1 MKEVESGGTEGESD
15 LRCGGV
21 SGSPFRRAS
30 RALMARGAGRGLPQA
45 PPGRR
50 GAVWAG
56 IFFDRQAVFSLGAPG
71 PLRRRAQSDCRGA
84 APRGLPGGPGVCV
97 GARRE
102 NGAKMRCWAPWLCR
116 LFLAFEM
123 GAALVEIPLGFS
135 TCRKIWLFPA
145 PHEPSE
151 AGPSP
156 AVAFPRC
163 SRLPISHTKSLAAA
177 EVPLRPQRLPRALIH
192 ATARVLNAPRH

>member
-1 MKEVESGGTEGESD
+1 MGGGEA
-15 LRCGGV
+15 
-21 SGSPFRRAS
+21 GSPFRRAWA
-30 RALMARGAGRGLPQA
+30 ALLARGAGRGLPQA
-45 PPGRR
+45 PPGGR

-56 IFFDRQAVFSLGAPG
+56 LFFDRQAVFSLGARG

-84 APRGLPGGPGVCV
+84 APRGLPGGQGVCV

-102 NGAKMRCWAPWLCR
+102 NGAKMRCWAPWLYR

-135 TCRKIWLFPA
+135 TCRKIWLSSA
-145 PHEPSE
+145 PREPSA
-151 AGPSP
+151 AGRSP
-156 AVAFPRC
+156 AVASPWF

-177 EVPLRPQRLPRALIH
+177 EVPRRPQRLPRALIR

>member
-1 MKEVESGGTEGESD
+1 MLKEVESGGTEGESD

-30 RALMARGAGRGLPQA
+30 GALSGRGAGRGLPKA
-45 PPGRR
+45 PPGGR
-50 GAVWAG
+50 GAVRTG
-56 IFFDRQAVFSLGAPG
+56 IFFDRQAVFSLGARG

-84 APRGLPGGPGVCV
+84 APRGLPGGQGVCV

-102 NGAKMRCWAPWLCR
+102 NGAKMRCWAPWLYR

-135 TCRKIWLFPA
+135 TCRKIWLCSGPTSPPGPA
-145 PHEPSE
+145 G
-151 AGPSP
+151 AL
-156 AVAFPRC
+156 
-163 SRLPISHTKSLAAA
+163 RLPLHGSRGCPFLTPSLSRRRKF
-177 EVPLRPQRLPRALIH
+177 LCQQKGCLTL
-192 ATARVLNAPRH
+192 

>member
-1 MKEVESGGTEGESD
+1 MGGGEAEVLSGA
-15 LRCGGV
+15 
-21 SGSPFRRAS
+21 RRV
-30 RALMARGAGRGLPQA
+30 ALLARGAGRGLPQA

-50 GAVWAG
+50 GAGWAG

-71 PLRRRAQSDCRGA
+71 PLRRRAQSDGRGA
-84 APRGLPGGPGVCV
+84 APRGLPGGQGGCV

-102 NGAKMRCWAPWLCR
+102 NGAKMQCWAPWLCR

-151 AGPSP
+151 AGRSP
-156 AVAFPRC
+156 ALASPWF

-177 EVPLRPQRLPRALIH
+177 EVPLRPQRLSHALIH
-192 ATARVLNAPRH
+192 AIARVLSAPWH

>member
-1 MKEVESGGTEGESD
+1 MRGGEF
-15 LRCGGV
+15 
-21 SGSPFRRAS
+21 GSPFRRAWA
-30 RALMARGAGRGLPQA
+30 ALGARGAGRGLPQA
-45 PPGRR
+45 PPGGR

-84 APRGLPGGPGVCV
+84 APRGLPGGQGVCV

-123 GAALVEIPLGFS
+123 GAALVEIPLAFS
-135 TCRKIWLFPA
+135 TCRTIWLFLVL
-145 PHEPSE
+145 HEPSE
-151 AGPSP
+151 AGRSP
-156 AVAFPRC
+156 AVASRWF

-177 EVPLRPQRLPRALIH
+177 EVPRRPQRLPRLVLY

>member
-1 MKEVESGGTEGESD
+1 MGGGEAEVPSG
-15 LRCGGV
+15 
-21 SGSPFRRAS
+21 
-30 RALMARGAGRGLPQA
+30 ARGRLSLRGARGGGCPRP
-45 PPGRR
+45 PPGGR
-50 GAVWAG
+50 GAVRAG
-56 IFFDRQAVFSLGAPG
+56 LFFDRQAVFSLGARG

-84 APRGLPGGPGVCV
+84 APRGFPGGQGVCV

-102 NGAKMRCWAPWLCR
+102 NGAKMRCWAPWLYR

-145 PHEPSE
+145 LYEPSE
-151 AGPSP
+151 AGRSP
-156 AVAFPRC
+156 AVAFWRG

-177 EVPLRPQRLPRALIH
+177 EVPRRPQRLPYALIH
-192 ATARVLNAPRH
+192 ATARALNAPRDC

>member
-1 MKEVESGGTEGESD
+1 M
-15 LRCGGV
+15 
-21 SGSPFRRAS
+21 
-30 RALMARGAGRGLPQA
+30 
-45 PPGRR
+45 
-50 GAVWAG
+50 
-56 IFFDRQAVFSLGAPG
+56 
-71 PLRRRAQSDCRGA
+71 
-84 APRGLPGGPGVCV
+84 CV

-135 TCRKIWLFPA
+135 TCRKIWLSSA

-151 AGPSP
+151 AGRSP
-156 AVAFPRC
+156 AVASPWF

-177 EVPLRPQRLPRALIH
+177 EFLDDRKGCLTL
-192 ATARVLNAPRH
+192 